1 MPAAFESVRFGVARD
16 RQETGFLPDVT
27 SIVAAVQD
35 QDRLLDLAELAA
47 EIDIPERA
55 HRTRERGEID
65 AR

>member
-1 MPAAFESVRFGVARD
+1 LAVARD

-35 QDRLLDLAELAA
+35 QDRLLDLAELAS